1 MHNCGDKPEWKSMA
15 VTADT
20 KVEEMIMTFRDA
32 YEQVLVRAVIVLL
45 LLDAATGLAKAMLP
59 PR

>member
-1 MHNCGDKPEWKSMA
+1 MHNCEDKPEWKSKA

-20 KVEEMIMTFRDA
+20 KAEERTMTFRDV

-59 PR
+59 LH